1 MSFERFV
8 DPACQRGLTFVY
20 RVEQPPAVEVFAQ
33 AIGPMAQR
41 SQQFWGERMVE
52 IWIVPRRFECQFG
65 VRDLEIRFMHRLS
78 AEARQRSVDQEL
90 FEYAL
95 SEALG

>member
-1 MSFERFV
+1 MSFERFA

-20 RVEQPPAVEVFAQ
+20 RVEQSPAVEVFAQ

-41 SQQFWGERMVE
+41 SQQFWGERMVG

-78 AEARQRSVDQEL
+78 ADASNAQL
-90 FEYAL
+90 TKGCLNPLYL
-95 SEALG
+95 KH